1 MSQNKDFRRYAGY
14 GGVVLLFLGLFA
26 PLTTYP
32 VGLIDTATT
41 TLIGDNIAFAVMA
54 VAIVLGLAA
63 ILKEKYK
70 IASVAGGIAL
80 IWTILLYQLVA
91 VRIQNAVQQD
101 PLMWALVNQIVQISW
116 GWALL
121 LLGAILL
128 IASGLIKVTTE

>member
-32 VGLIDTATT
+32 VGLIETATT

-80 IWTILLYQLVA
+80 ICTILLYQHVA

-101 PLMWALVNQIVQISW
+101 PLMGALVNQIVQISW

>member
-1 MSQNKDFRRYAGY
+1 MSQNKDFRRYAGD
-14 GGVVLLFLGLFA
+14 GGVVLLCLGLFA

-32 VGLIDTATT
+32 VGLIETATT

-80 IWTILLYQLVA
+80 IWTILLYQHVA

-101 PLMWALVNQIVQISW
+101 PLMGALVNQIVQISW

>member
-1 MSQNKDFRRYAGY
+1 M
-14 GGVVLLFLGLFA
+14 LFLGLFA

-32 VGLIDTATT
+32 VGLIDAATT
-41 TLIGDNIAFAVMA
+41 TIIGDNIVFTVT
-54 VAIVLGLAA
+54 VAIIALGFAA
-63 ILKEKYK
+63 AFKEKYK
-70 IASVAGGIAL
+70 IASVTGGIAL
-80 IWTILLYQLVA
+80 IWTILLYQHVA

-101 PLMWALVNQIVQISW
+101 PLMGALVNQIVQISW